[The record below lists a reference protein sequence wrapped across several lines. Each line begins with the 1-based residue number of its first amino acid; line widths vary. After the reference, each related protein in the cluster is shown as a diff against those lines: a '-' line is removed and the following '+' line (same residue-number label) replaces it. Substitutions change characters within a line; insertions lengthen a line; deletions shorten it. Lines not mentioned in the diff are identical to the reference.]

1 MCCPEM
7 VTVEDHAVR
16 PPRRSDTILNIGVC
30 ICERRQC
37 SKYESGGRL
46 DGRGGREVGRR
57 GGKVPRSLSCHED
70 EERRPDM
77 ELGEV
82 GEDIV

>member
-1 MCCPEM
+1 M
-7 VTVEDHAVR
+7 EDHAVR
-16 PPRRSDTILNIGVC
+16 PPRRSDTMLNIGVC

-37 SKYESGGRL
+37 STNGRGVEL
-46 DGRGGREVGRR
+46 DGMGREKK
-57 GGKVPRSLSCHED
+57 GGGGGEEGEVPRNLSCQD
-70 EERRPDM
+70 DWERRPDM

>member
-1 MCCPEM
+1 M

-16 PPRRSDTILNIGVC
+16 PPRRSDTMLNIGVC

-37 SKYESGGRL
+37 SKHEGWPVRWE
-46 DGRGGREVGRR
+46 GRGGW
-57 GGKVPRSLSCHED
+57 GGGGEGILPRNLSCHDD
-70 EERRPDM
+70 EERRPDI

>member
-1 MCCPEM
+1 M
-7 VTVEDHAVR
+7 EDHAVR
-16 PPRRSDTILNIGVC
+16 PPRRSDTMLNIGVC

-37 SKYESGGRL
+37 ST
-46 DGRGGREVGRR
+46 DGRGGELDGMRERRRR
-57 GGKVPRSLSCHED
+57 GEGEVPRNLSCQEC

>member
-1 MCCPEM
+1 M

-16 PPRRSDTILNIGVC
+16 PPRRSDTMLNIGVC

-37 SKYESGGRL
+37 SIHEMGGRL
-46 DGRGGREVGRR
+46 DGKGGEGRGGGEGR
-57 GGKVPRSLSCHED
+57 VPRSLSCHD
-70 EERRPDM
+70 NEERRPDM